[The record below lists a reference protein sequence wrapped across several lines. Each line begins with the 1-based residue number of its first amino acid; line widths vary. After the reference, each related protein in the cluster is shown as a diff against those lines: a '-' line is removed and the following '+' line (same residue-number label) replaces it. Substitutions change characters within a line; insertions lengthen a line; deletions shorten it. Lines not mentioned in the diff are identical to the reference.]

1 MHKEPIKLKLSFR
14 GNRNYIY
21 AADIAESLFNNA
33 GVCKNIRI
41 EFHNVA
47 DHAVKIQEIASEEL
61 INFKKRS
68 DVYAL
73 MTYKD
78 DINVDRYMVALLDA
92 SAELP
97 GRIHYDESTH
107 GINAKI
113 NEKALN
119 SNVTSLQQTP
129 LHAIVALNKLLLNH
143 CVEINP
149 WFFVKLEL
157 NEWPLKIKEVNLSIS
172 SSLGHNIYKSNIS
185 SSDKLIG
192 NIYFYKRGD
201 Q

>member
-78 DINVDRYMVALLDA
+78 DLNADRYMVALSDA

>member
-78 DINVDRYMVALLDA
+78 DINADRYMVALLDA

-97 GRIHYDESTH
+97 GRIDYDESTH
-107 GINAKI
+107 GINAEI
-113 NEKALN
+113 NEKAVS
-119 SNVTSLQQTP
+119 SNVTSLQQAP
-129 LHAIVALNKLLLNH
+129 LHAIVALNKLLLNQ

-172 SSLGHNIYKSNIS
+172 SALGHNIYKSNIS

-192 NIYFYKRGD
+192 NIYFYKRGE
-201 Q
+201 

>member
-97 GRIHYDESTH
+97 GRIDYDESTH
-107 GINAKI
+107 GINAEI
-113 NEKALN
+113 NEKAVS
-119 SNVTSLQQTP
+119 SNVTSLQQAP
-129 LHAIVALNKLLLNH
+129 LHAIVALNKLLLNQ

-172 SSLGHNIYKSNIS
+172 SALGHNIYKSNIS

-192 NIYFYKRGD
+192 NIYFYKRGE
-201 Q
+201 

>member
-1 MHKEPIKLKLSFR
+1 MHKEPIKVKLSFR

-33 GVCKNIRI
+33 GVCRNIRI

-47 DHAVKIQEIASEEL
+47 KCAVKIQEIARTEVIS
-61 INFKKRS
+61 FKKRS
-68 DVYAL
+68 DVYAM

-78 DINVDRYMVALLDA
+78 EIDADRYMVALLDV

-97 GRIHYDESTH
+97 ARIDYDESTH
-107 GINAKI
+107 GLNAKI
-113 NEKALN
+113 NGKAVC
-119 SNVTSLQQTP
+119 SDVISLKKEP
-129 LHAIVALNKLLLNH
+129 LHAIVALNKLLLNR
-143 CVEINP
+143 CIEINP

-157 NEWPLKIKEVNLSIS
+157 NEWPLEIKEVNLSIS
-172 SSLGHNIYKSNIS
+172 SMFGHNIYKSNIS
-185 SSDKLIG
+185 SSNKLIG
-192 NIYFYKRGD
+192 NIYFYKRGE

>member
-14 GNRNYIY
+14 GSRNYIY
-21 AADIAESLFNNA
+21 AADIAESLLNNA

-47 DHAVKIQEIASEEL
+47 DHAVKIQEITSEEL

-73 MTYKD
+73 MAYKD
-78 DINVDRYMVALLDA
+78 DINADRYMVALCDA

-97 GRIHYDESTH
+97 SRMHYDESIH
-107 GINAKI
+107 GLNSKI
-113 NEKALN
+113 CEKAVS
-119 SNVTSLQQTP
+119 SNVTSLQQAP

-157 NEWPLKIKEVNLSIS
+157 NEWPLKIKEANLSVS
-172 SSLGHNIYKSNIS
+172 SALRHNIYKSNIS

-192 NIYFYKRGD
+192 NIYFFKRGE
-201 Q
+201 